1 MKALHDLAALI
12 VVIGFIVWVFL
23 WFVAAMEAA
32 I

>member
-12 VVIGFIVWVFL
+12 IVIAFL
-23 WFVAAMEAA
+23 TWLFVCFVEAMARA